1 MSHTMSF
8 TACALI
14 LKFHATT
21 FMTYDSPITC
31 STGNISTITI
41 EDDIVDS
48 YITSCED
55 HYALVND
62 SSDYNHC
69 GMYKHAS

>member
-1 MSHTMSF
+1 
-8 TACALI
+8 
-14 LKFHATT
+14 
-21 FMTYDSPITC
+21 MTYDSPITC
-31 STGNISTITI
+31 SPGITSTITI
-41 EDDIVDS
+41 KGDIVDS

-55 HYALVND
+55 HYILVND

>member
-1 MSHTMSF
+1 
-8 TACALI
+8 
-14 LKFHATT
+14 
-21 FMTYDSPITC
+21 MTYDSPITC
-31 STGNISTITI
+31 SPGITSTITI
-41 EDDIVDS
+41 KGDIVDS

-55 HYALVND
+55 HYTLVKD